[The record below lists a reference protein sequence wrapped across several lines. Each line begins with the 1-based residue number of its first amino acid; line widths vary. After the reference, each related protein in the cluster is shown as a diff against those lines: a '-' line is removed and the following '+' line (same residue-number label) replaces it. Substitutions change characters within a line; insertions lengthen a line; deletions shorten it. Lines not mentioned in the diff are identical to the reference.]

1 MNLNTDNMKIVTG
14 ILAENM
20 RRFATKNLNE
30 LDNVSPSQNQQN
42 SEEPINEAYVEY
54 GGVRITPASDGTGRV
69 ILSYET
75 NKIYYK
81 IKAKVK
87 KIGIT
92 FYDGPIAVA
101 AAWKNKKGES
111 WIKDNTGKLFMLDL
125 ETLKMLASKAKTNQ
139 QTIAFTGTG
148 EINGVSGDYTATLTK
163 SA

>member
-1 MNLNTDNMKIVTG
+1 MKIVTG

-87 KIGIT
+87 KIGFT
-92 FYDGPIAVA
+92 FYNGPIAVV

-125 ETLKMLASKAKTNQ
+125 ETLKMLASKAKTNP